1 MEWFDKIYQWI
12 MENLAVITAW
22 FGAGEL
28 GTIVTLGVLLV
39 RNIKTS
45 RHGSFL
51 TDRLNDS
58 LLENN
63 KFAKGINS
71 VINTVDEKMTIIDG
85 QVHNIVEQFTLLNK
99 EFHTTVDLLNSK
111 IGAMMEVQTLVY
123 STIKDEDMRNNIN
136 KILTSAK
143 YNDTGVQ
150 MEIAGEIAKMQ
161 EEFGKAL
168 ADMQKTLEDTVQGIN
183 NANKIPGTVNGTNDI
198 KRY

>member
-1 MEWFDKIYQWI
+1 MAWFDNIYQWI

-28 GTIVTLGVLLV
+28 GTIVALGILLV

-45 RHGSFL
+45 KFGNL
-51 TDRLNDS
+51 ITDRLNSS
-58 LLENN
+58 LRENN
-63 KFAKGINS
+63 NFNKDVEMSLSSIYEKVNAFQGD
-71 VINTVDEKMTIIDG
+71 VHNTVQQMSILWND
-85 QVHNIVEQFTLLNK
+85 
-99 EFHTTVDLLNSK
+99 FHTATDLLNSK

-168 ADMQKTLEDTVQGIN
+168 ADMQKTLENTVQGIN
-183 NANKIPGTVNGTNDI
+183 EANKIPGTVSNDV

>member
-1 MEWFDKIYQWI
+1 MAWFDNIYQWI

-28 GTIVTLGVLLV
+28 ATIISLAVLIV
-39 RNIKTS
+39 RNIKAS

-51 TDRLNDS
+51 TGRLNDS
-58 LLENN
+58 LAENN
-63 KFAKGINS
+63 QFAKGIKNS
-71 VINTVDEKMTIIDG
+71 MNTVDEKMTAIDG
-85 QVHNIVEQFTLLNK
+85 QVNNIEEQITLLNN
-99 EFHTTVDLLNSK
+99 EFNKSIDLLNSK
-111 IGAMMEVQTLVY
+111 IGAIMEVQTLVY
-123 STIKDEDMRNNIN
+123 STIKDEDMRNNVT

-150 MEIAGEIAKMQ
+150 TEIAGEIAKMQ

-168 ADMQKTLEDTVQGIN
+168 SDMQKTLETTVQGIN
-183 NANKIPGTVNGTNDI
+183 EVNKLPGTISNDV